1 MRLRLRPSR
10 LTTVLVA
17 GATCLAAA
25 LGAVTPAVAA
35 PSAADDGGLSER
47 TARQI
52 NVLQRVK
59 AAQSKA
65 ESKVDSRLVVEQRLR
80 QDRSLLSA
88 APELNTGIAVGGN
101 GSVLVEIRADRVGD
115 ELVADVRRHGGVL
128 RHVSPATRTVRAELP
143 LSSLAKLAARGDVR
157 QIEPASEA
165 MTARAGAPKSA
176 ETKEARGKRIAE
188 QARAALAAKQQRAG
202 VAAVTSEGDRA
213 HNADNA
219 RRDYKVTGVGAKLC
233 AMSDGVDSLAAMRT
247 LGELPAVDVL
257 AGQEGDGDEGTAM
270 LEILHDV
277 APGASLGFATAFNG
291 DASFA
296 DNIRK
301 LRFELKCDVI
311 VDDVLYFNESPFQDG
326 IIAQAVND
334 VTAHGAL
341 FFSSAGNEGNLAD
354 GTSGHWEGKFVD
366 SGKGVGRFVG
376 TAHDFD
382 PGAGVQIINPM
393 SAGSNGKPVTLFWA
407 DPLQRSTNDYDLY
420 LLDGNGNVVA
430 LSQGVQDG
438 LQDPYERVNT
448 TAGGQRLAVVKYRG
462 EDKYLSLSVLRGR
475 FKDAG
480 ELKGFATSG
489 VTRGHSA
496 AKDAFSVAAAP
507 AAKAFTGGEAGDPAN
522 PAGPYPG
529 SFDGSSKLERFSSDG
544 PRRVFFNA
552 DGTPVASP
560 EGELRQKPDLTAA
573 DGVVT
578 KTPGFSPFYGTSAAA
593 PHAAAIAGLI
603 LSGNPGLPAAEVR
616 QALTS
621 TAVDIG
627 APGVDNRA
635 GAGIVL
641 TDKVL
646 AHTGASPQPRAVAQ
660 SPTVSPT
667 SGDGDAF
674 LEPGES
680 AALFLPVLNNGDG
693 TAASVSVALTATSPG
708 VTVAPRTKNYGT
720 IEAGQTGLNQF
731 AITVPASHPIG
742 DPVVLSAKVTFA
754 GSLSPTTT
762 ALNIPIGRPSP
773 VAKNFAYAGEP
784 VAIPDGDSAGVTV
797 TIPVTGAGRPS
808 KVTFSLDGTD
818 CSAAEGSTTA
828 GISHTYVGDLAGTL
842 TSPSGQVLT
851 LFQRQGGGGN
861 NLCQVVFD
869 DGAAQ
874 PFSGVTAAQAPFT
887 GTWRPVA
894 PLAPTLRGTADGNWT
909 LKVVDNVRTDAG
921 HLRNVSLHINGYE

>member
-1 MRLRLRPSR
+1 M
-10 LTTVLVA
+10 
-17 GATCLAAA
+17 
-25 LGAVTPAVAA
+25 GAVTPAVAA
-35 PSAADDGGLSER
+35 PGNPADNGGLSER

-52 NVLQRVK
+52 NALQRVK
-59 AAQSKA
+59 ATQSKA

-88 APELNTGIAVGGN
+88 APELNTGIAVAGN
-101 GSVLVEIRADRVGD
+101 GSVLVEIRADKVSD
-115 ELVADVRRHGGVL
+115 ELVGEVRKLGGVL
-128 RHVSPATRTVRAELP
+128 RHVSPDTRTVRAELP
-143 LSSLAKLAARGDVR
+143 LSSLARLAARGDVR

-165 MTARAGAPKSA
+165 MTARAGAPKST
-176 ETKEARGKRIAE
+176 ESKEARGKRIAE
-188 QARAALAAKQQRAG
+188 QTRAALAAKQQRAG
-202 VAAVTSEGDRA
+202 VAAVTSEGDRVHA
-213 HNADNA
+213 ADTA
-219 RRDYKVTGVGAKLC
+219 RRDFKISGVGVKLC
-233 AMSDGVDSLAAMRT
+233 AMSDGVDSLAALRSQ
-247 LGELPAVDVL
+247 GELPAVDVL

-277 APGASLGFATAFNG
+277 APGATLGFATAFNG

-301 LRFELKCDVI
+301 LRYDLKCDVI

-326 IIAQAVND
+326 IIAAAVND
-334 VTAHGAL
+334 VTGNGAL

-366 SGKGVGRFVG
+366 SGKGIGRFVG

-382 PGAGVQIINPM
+382 PGVGTQIINPM
-393 SAGSNGKPVTLFWA
+393 SAGSGAKPVTLFWA
-407 DPLQRSTNDYDLY
+407 DPLLRSTNDYDLY
-420 LLDGNGNVVA
+420 LLNANGDVVS

-438 LQDPYERVNT
+438 LQSPYERVDT

-475 FKDAG
+475 FKDADG
-480 ELKGFATSG
+480 FKGFATSG

-496 AKDAFSVAAAP
+496 AKNAFSVAAAP
-507 AAKAFTGGEAGDPAN
+507 AAKAFTGGEVGDPAN
-522 PAGPYPG
+522 PAGPFPG
-529 SFDGSSKLERFSSDG
+529 VFDGNSKLERFSSDG

-552 DGTPVASP
+552 DGTPVSAP
-560 EGELRQKPDLTAA
+560 EGEVRQKPDLTAA

-578 KTPGFSPFYGTSAAA
+578 KTPGFSPFYGTSASA

-603 LSGNPGLPAAEVR
+603 LSGNPGLPAADVR

-621 TAVDIG
+621 TAIDIG

-646 AHTGASPQPRAVAQ
+646 AYTGASPQPRAVAQ

-667 SGDGDAF
+667 SGDGDAW

-680 AALFLPVLNNGDG
+680 ASLFLPVLNNGDG
-693 TAASVSVALTATSPG
+693 TAASVSVALTATTPG
-708 VTVAPRTKNYGT
+708 VTIAPRTKNYGT

-731 AITVPASHPIG
+731 AITVPSTHLIG
-742 DPVVLSAKVTFA
+742 DPVVLSARVTFA
-754 GSLSPTTT
+754 GSLSPTVTS
-762 ALNIPIGRPSP
+762 LSIPIGQPSA
-773 VAKNFAYAGEP
+773 VAKNFAYAGDA
-784 VAIPDGDSAGVTV
+784 VAIPDGDSAGASV
-797 TIPVTGAGRPS
+797 TIPVTGVGRAS
-808 KVTFSLDGTD
+808 KVTFSVDGTD

-828 GISHTYVGDLAGTL
+828 GISHTYVGDLVGTL
-842 TSPSGQVLT
+842 TSPSGQVIT
-851 LFQRQGGGGN
+851 LFQRQGGSGN

-874 PFSGVTAAQAPFT
+874 PFSGVVPGQAPFT
-887 GTWRPVA
+887 GTWRPIS
-894 PLAPTLRGTADGNWT
+894 PLSPTLRGTADGTWT
-909 LKVVDNVRTDAG
+909 VKVVDNVRTDVG
-921 HLRNVSLHINGYE
+921 HLRSLSLHINGYE